1 MTTVPVTTEKATIP
15 STTVTGLEDDITSL
29 EATPDGTDGPTT
41 TASEVTLTPPMA
53 VLTNQS
59 TTTPSS
65 TAGTTEIIKSRPNSG
80 QYIPIEVP
88 LHLQLIVAPE
98 ADRIAILPPALASTN
113 RESVHDQEAAN
124 RRRPSW
130 RSPSLSHYR
139 EDRPWEEEQV
149 DCSPKSSLVAVSV
162 VAVVLQVITLVA
174 FYFFYRMKRS
184 SWTEWSNNS
193 TQTNN
198 KEPVYGIRHS
208 GSVSEVVS
216 SSNQFEMW

>member
-1 MTTVPVTTEKATIP
+1 MTTEPLTTDKQVTILP
-15 STTVTGLEDDITSL
+15 STTITGSEDDMTSL
-29 EATPDGTDGPTT
+29 EATPDGTDGSTT
-41 TASEVTLTPPMA
+41 TATEVTLTPPMA
-53 VLTNQS
+53 VSTNQS
-59 TTTPSS
+59 TTTPAP
-65 TAGTTEIIKSRPNSG
+65 TGTMKSGPKSG
-80 QYIPIEVP
+80 QHIPIEVP
-88 LHLQLIVAPE
+88 LQLQLIVAPE

-113 RESVHDQEAAN
+113 REPVYDQEAAN

-139 EDRPWEEEQV
+139 EDRPWEEEQA

-216 SSNQFEMW
+216 SPSQFEMW